1 MLGDSVY
8 QSLMSR
14 LKPDEHAIFLIANG
28 LESFKGSGFVRGGIY
43 DRVQVAQDMDTS
55 TFRDL
60 DYLNLY
66 GIEAAG
72 APSYQESAIFIIR
85 SPTFSGAYPWSLVFL
100 ANKMDRQTG
109 SRTFV
114 NFARE
119 YWLPGRYLEG
129 GRPEIIE
136 PEATWVT
143 VWKSR
148 KVEVVLFLL
157 WLTAAGTVYALR
169 EKLVR
174 RSTMKDTRWKDY
186 PKVSAVDYIDRL
198 RRVLPAGRAIHHAGA
213 DLVPL
218 HPVRMALGIVPVR
231 SVRLPVLD
239 FHHHFRVFL
248 GTRDVLRL
256 DVSLRLALGT

>member
-1 MLGDSVY
+1 MPFS
-8 QSLMSR
+8 SS
-14 LKPDEHAIFLIANG
+14 PTA

-66 GIEAAG
+66 DIEAAG
-72 APSYQESAIFIIR
+72 APAYRESAIFIIR
-85 SPTFSGAYPWSLVFL
+85 SPTFSAAYPWSLVFL

-109 SRTFV
+109 GRTFV
-114 NFARE
+114 NFDRE
-119 YWLPGRYLEG
+119 YWLPDRYLEG

-148 KVEVVLFLL
+148 KVEIGLFLL

-169 EKLVR
+169 DKLVR
-174 RSTMKDTRWKDY
+174 RSTMKDKRWKDI
-186 PKVSAVDYIDRL
+186 PKYLLWITSIGFVGFYLLARAV
-198 RRVLPAGRAIHHAGA
+198 HHPGA
-213 DLVPL
+213 DLVPR
-218 HPVRMALGIVPVR
+218 HPVRVALGIVPVR
-231 SVRLPVLD
+231 SVHLPVLD
-239 FHHHFRVFL
+239 FHHRHACSSGDAGCSAAGCVPTARSRSWS
-248 GTRDVLRL
+248 TMWPANWD
-256 DVSLRLALGT
+256 